1 MNEEKFTS
9 GRGGKRPG
17 AGRPKGT
24 TGKYKEVVK
33 KMYSFRL
40 SEEEEEKAVR
50 ELLAKI
56 RGKLILLLCLF
67 MLGLPTLAEP
77 LKATVTY
84 TEENAR
90 IEAFEGVSQY
100 CPFTDVT
107 SFQRSL
113 FVASIKKEDVLE
125 IQEFNSKLFKVIPYK
140 VTAVI
145 YKDLPHFA
153 YYYEK
158 TKNGYKG
165 VAIEIV
171 DAKDMNYPIKTIKY
185 DAKTGKLATI
195 NLTIS
200 DNEGFVFDADK
211 KPIAHWLNDTE
222 YTSKITRKLIYSAQ

>member
-1 MNEEKFTS
+1 MVLTNN
-9 GRGGKRPG
+9 
-17 AGRPKGT
+17 
-24 TGKYKEVVK
+24 K

-40 SEEEEEKAVR
+40 SENELNAVK
-50 ELLAKI
+50 EVLAKM
-56 RGKLILLLCLF
+56 RKKLILLLCLF

-113 FVASIKKEDVLE
+113 FVASINNDDVLAV
-125 IQEFNSKLFKVIPYK
+125 QEFNSKIFKVIPYK
-140 VTAVI
+140 ALAVV

-165 VAIEIV
+165 VAIEV
-171 DAKDMNYPIKTIKY
+171 VNAKDMNYPIKTIKY
-185 DAKTGKLATI
+185 NAKTGKLATI

-200 DNEGFVFDADK
+200 EDEGFVFDENK
-211 KPIAHWLNDTE
+211 KTIAHWINDKE
-222 YTSKITRKLIYSAQ
+222 YTSNMTRKVIYSAQ

>member
-24 TGKYKEVVK
+24 TKENVK
-33 KMYSFRL
+33 KKFSFRL
-40 SEEEEEKAVR
+40 SEEEEKAVR
-50 ELLAKI
+50 ELLVKM

-67 MLGLPTLAEP
+67 MLGLPILAEP

-113 FVASIKKEDVLE
+113 FVASINNDDVLAV
-125 IQEFNSKLFKVIPYK
+125 QEFNSKIFKVIPYK
-140 VTAVI
+140 VIAVV

-165 VAIEIV
+165 VAIEVLDI
-171 DAKDMNYPIKTIKY
+171 KDMNYPIKTIKY

-200 DNEGFVFDADK
+200 EDEGFVFDENK
-211 KPIAHWLNDTE
+211 KTIAHWINDKE
-222 YTSKITRKLIYSAQ
+222 YTSNMTRKVIYSAP